1 MHFEATKPYT
11 AQEIPGTWS
20 INYSLPSSSESDS
33 TDNNFG
39 SSNCF
44 DHAPTCASVLGLKEN
59 GSGDFNGEVGLVNW
73 FVNTDGQLVVSVPDN
88 ALVITRYGAATGF
101 EELLVES
108 RPVGKEDSYFT
119 YGLGFKRDVPLD
131 QERVEALKQSTLSH
145 NFVVSDPDARLLLEQ
160 NGLNW
165 GFSLSWMVD

>member
-1 MHFEATKPYT
+1 MISASWKTNR
-11 AQEIPGTWS
+11 
-20 INYSLPSSSESDS
+20 INK
-33 TDNNFG
+33 TQIKNFLHQYG
-39 SSNCF
+39 NCF
-44 DHAPTCASVLGLKEN
+44 DHAPTCAGVLDLKEN
-59 GSGDFNGEVGLVNW
+59 GSGDFNGEAGVVNW
-73 FVNTDGQLVVSVPDN
+73 FVNAYGQLVVSVPDN

-131 QERVEALKQSTLSH
+131 QERIAALKQSTLSH

-160 NGLNW
+160 NGL
-165 GFSLSWMVD
+165 LLHH